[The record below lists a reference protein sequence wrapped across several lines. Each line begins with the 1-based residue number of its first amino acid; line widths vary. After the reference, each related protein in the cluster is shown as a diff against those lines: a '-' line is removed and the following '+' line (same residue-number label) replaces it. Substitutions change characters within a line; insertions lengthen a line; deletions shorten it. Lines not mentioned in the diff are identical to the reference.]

1 MHEIAW
7 KKVEIE
13 KLYED
18 IELVVNLF
26 EYTFYYLLLFNFNFI
41 YFCKY
46 LFVYVYLLCT
56 ELVVEQIRNFCLNKG
71 NNSVNMF

>member
-1 MHEIAW
+1 MTRGTW
-7 KKVEIE
+7 NFIE
-13 KLYED
+13 EF
-18 IELVVNLF
+18 VVSLF
-26 EYTFYYLLLFNFNFI
+26 GYIFYLPLLFDPIFI
-41 YFCKY
+41 NSCKY